1 MRELWGKVLRGGK
14 RVYFLNIQE
23 MQQISAFLKLELEEF
38 SQKYVKKVGYK
49 FSLLEKDAKEL
60 GLACVFLD
68 LETKKCQIYSV
79 RPKQCQ
85 TFPFWES
92 VKTFSKEQKEAFCQS
107 CPGITQKTKE
117 TKVR

>member
-1 MRELWGKVLRGGK
+1 MKGSSEKLDRFPCASCGLCCKNITGIVELV
-14 RVYFLNIQE
+14 
-23 MQQISAFLKLELEEF
+23 EF
-38 SQKYVKKVGYK
+38 
-49 FSLLEKDAKEL
+49 DAGNGVCK
-60 GLACVFLD
+60 FLD

-85 TFPFWES
+85 TFPFWEG

-117 TKVR
+117 TKVC